1 MMFCTTFLSAPS
13 EELISDEGGGLGP
26 GCLSSFHCVVLP
38 QDELYPSLSAASSRL
53 SIGTKEQT
61 CNLSSKMLVDISIS
75 SYLTGGGV
83 CPRSASPSS
92 RQTPKCVRRASLR
105 GMCFRLE
112 LCDVLYSKEN
122 NLYHTL

>member
-38 QDELYPSLSAASSRL
+38 QEELYPPLSDAASRL
-53 SIGTKEQT
+53 AIGTKEQT

-75 SYLTGGGV
+75 SSYLTGGGV
-83 CPRSASPSS
+83 CPQSASLSK
-92 RQTPKCVRRASLR
+92 TPKCLSRESLR
-105 GMCFRLE
+105 GTCFRLE
-112 LCDVLYSKEN
+112 LCDVMHDEEKHLDHM
-122 NLYHTL
+122 L